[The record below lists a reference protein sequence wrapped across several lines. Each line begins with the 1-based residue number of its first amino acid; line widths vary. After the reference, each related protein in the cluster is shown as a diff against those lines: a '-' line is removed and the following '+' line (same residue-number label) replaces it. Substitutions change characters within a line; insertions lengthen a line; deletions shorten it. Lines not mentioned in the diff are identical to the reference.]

1 MCKCVIC
8 KKEVEVYPEFGKK
21 DYVLLNS
28 DGDFACSKECEKFSF
43 RLSNAAFPKPLLLS
57 ENSLFFENETIPSK
71 KELASIGVDRIVTI
85 KH

>member
-28 DGDFACSKECEKFSF
+28 DGDFACSKECAEKYEKEKEYFFNVILRNDKLYANWLGVSESF
-43 RLSNAAFPKPLLLS
+43 L
-57 ENSLFFENETIPSK
+57 
-71 KELASIGVDRIVTI
+71 
-85 KH
+85 